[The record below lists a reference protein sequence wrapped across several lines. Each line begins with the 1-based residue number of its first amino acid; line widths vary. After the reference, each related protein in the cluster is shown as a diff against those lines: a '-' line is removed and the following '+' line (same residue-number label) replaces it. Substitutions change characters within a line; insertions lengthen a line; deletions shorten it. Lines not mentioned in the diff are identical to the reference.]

1 VGSHKIYET
10 SEPDDSDDRSGC
22 LKIYTIYICTYY
34 KDDIA
39 PYSPRTIL
47 EEDYENYN
55 SFFLFMQQYWD
66 HRGKHD
72 IPGLVNIQKNME
84 NHHFQ

>member
-1 VGSHKIYET
+1 MGSHKIYET
-10 SEPDDSDDRSGC
+10 SEPDDSDDRSVC

-55 SFFLFMQQYWD
+55 SFFCLCS
-66 HRGKHD
+66 
-72 IPGLVNIQKNME
+72 NIGIIVGSMIYPAW
-84 NHHFQ
+84 